1 VTLVSSPARQRT
13 EVELG
18 LAAGSVAVMLW
29 GLGPLLVKGSGLT
42 TPTIVGI
49 RYFIAA
55 PVLYAIAYWRGAKV
69 TRAVYRAA
77 FVPGL
82 LFGASIITGFAA
94 VRNTSVTNATL
105 IGNMMPVVVLLWAR
119 LAMHH
124 EVPNRQFLAVVAA
137 VVGVV
142 TVVIGAGSSGDAAIK
157 GDVIAFTNLFVW
169 SAYFL
174 RTKRL
179 RDQGQNVWAM
189 LAAISTICMVLIS
202 PFCLLV
208 ANDLD
213 QVDLKGVVFIGAIVL
228 GPGVIGHGLMT
239 WSSKHLDV
247 TISSLLTLASPVVSA
262 FGAWVLLDESITFW
276 QAIGAGIVL
285 GALGAIALST
295 RVQAVREAALSDPPE

>member
-1 VTLVSSPARQRT
+1 MTVASTAARPRT
-13 EVELG
+13 EVEIG
-18 LAAGSVAVMLW
+18 LLAGSFAVLLW
-29 GLGPLLVKGSGLT
+29 GLGPLLVKGSGLS

-49 RYFIAA
+49 RYIIAA
-55 PVLYAIAYWRGAKV
+55 PVLHGVARWRGARV
-69 TRAVYRAA
+69 DLGVYRRA

-105 IGNMMPVVVLLWAR
+105 IGNMMPVVVLLFAR
-119 LAMHH
+119 FGMRQNI
-124 EVPNRQFLAVVAA
+124 PNRQFVAVGAA

-142 TVVIGAGSSGDAAIK
+142 TVVVGAGSSGEAALW
-157 GDVIAFTNLFVW
+157 GDLIAFSNVFVW

-179 RDQGQNVWAM
+179 RDSGENVWAL
-189 LAAISTICMVLIS
+189 LAAVSTICLVIVSPACLVL
-202 PFCLLV
+202 
-208 ANDLD
+208 ADDLD
-213 QVDLKGVVFIGAIVL
+213 AVDLRGVGFIVAIVL

-247 TISSLLTLASPVVSA
+247 TISSLLTLGSPVVA
-262 FGAWVLLDESITFW
+262 ALGAWVWLDESITVV
-276 QAIGAGIVL
+276 QAVGAGVVL
-285 GALGAIALST
+285 GALGAIGLST